1 MKKLLKVAA
10 FVLFPTSLMALF
22 EIHQR
27 FKGHFFNELRVS
39 FKAMLHIYKNL
50 FPVAQPERRIPFTL
64 RAKVRNEI
72 KKLEVNDFIE
82 DIKNKPSSWL
92 IPLVVVPKSENVE
105 LIVKLRNATRF
116 SKLHLNKAFHQFIY
130 LSFLLFLSEKSFF

>member
-22 EIHQR
+22 EIHQW

-64 RAKVRNEI
+64 RANVRNEI

-105 LIVKLRNATRF
+105 LIVKLRNAT
-116 SKLHLNKAFHQFIY
+116 
-130 LSFLLFLSEKSFF
+130 

>member
-1 MKKLLKVAA
+1 
-10 FVLFPTSLMALF
+10 MALF
-22 EIHQR
+22 EIHQW

-64 RAKVRNEI
+64 REKVRKEI

-92 IPLVVVPKSENVE
+92 IPFVVVPKSENVE

-116 SKLHLNKAFHQFIY
+116 SKLHLNKAFYQFIY
-130 LSFLLFLSEKSFF
+130 LSFL